1 VASWWKLGLA
11 LVAAIGLLAVMDE
24 TTGWV
29 AGAALLAGMAALG
42 LAGALWGRDSTDC
55 GDWSP
60 NGRARALRG

>member
-1 VASWWKLGLA
+1 
-11 LVAAIGLLAVMDE
+11 MDE